1 MTNPLK
7 TRRGFWTFAV
17 FTWALAMVVGVIGV
31 GLFLNESFGAFVFAA
46 CLLTVA
52 VAFSLW
58 VLHRIIH

>member
-1 MTNPLK
+1 
-7 TRRGFWTFAV
+7 
-17 FTWALAMVVGVIGV
+17 VIGV